1 MSETELSEIK
11 ININFENLIPKQTAE
26 QFKQLEE
33 NMIAEGRAR
42 NPLVLW
48 SGHGTLVDGHHR
60 LRVLKAHPE
69 LKWSVI
75 WQDFDD
81 EDEVKEWIIKNALG
95 TRNLTEKQWTELAGR
110 LLKTRKRRV
119 GNPSERNEKGQFQ
132 KVQNAPNGDTAL
144 SVANEIG
151 VNRTTVQRAEW
162 FVDGLDKAETAVPG
176 FKNAVLTGEVK
187 ATKQEVA
194 AMRKQS
200 PEEIKHN
207 VKAIKERKSKKNKA
221 TDKAFFGKLKEIYAE
236 ASGVTTTQYGL
247 AELVREVDA
256 LGNSFIESLSAII
269 KRRQAIIDTYDG
281 QEDID
286 DCINS
291 IIEKLNEMKGK

>member
-75 WQDFDD
+75 EQNFTD

-95 TRNLTEKQWTELAGR
+95 TRNLTEMQSTELRGR
-110 LLKTRKRRV
+110 LFHMRKKRRGRFSQPTAPKKEGQKNSKHGV
-119 GNPSERNEKGQFQ
+119 SEEIAKELG
-132 KVQNAPNGDTAL
+132 VSHGAIETA
-144 SVANEIG
+144 AN
-151 VNRTTVQRAEW
+151 
-162 FVDGLDKAETAVPG
+162 FVDGLDRAETAVPG

-187 ATKQEVA
+187 VAKQEVA

-200 PEEIKHN
+200 PEEIKRN
-207 VKAIKERKSKKNKA
+207 VEAIKERKSKKNKA